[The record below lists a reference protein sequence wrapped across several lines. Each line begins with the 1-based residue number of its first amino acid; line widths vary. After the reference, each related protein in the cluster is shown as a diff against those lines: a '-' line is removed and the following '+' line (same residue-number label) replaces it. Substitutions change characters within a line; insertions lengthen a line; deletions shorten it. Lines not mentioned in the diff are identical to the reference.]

1 MKRSGLLYL
10 FFILITT
17 GVFSDNEGTASVEVQ
32 LFGDESSPPI
42 TLDSRRGW
50 TVITSV
56 DLDLLGI
63 QAPGFGTVRKWRLQT
78 SYEHSRS
85 SSPSTIQ
92 IRLRNSSSVP
102 TFTHPWSEGADVKAD
117 VFSNWYEDAA
127 ALAGDDT
134 RFVLE
139 ARFITPPRTPVT
151 GRIFSVTLQALDSI
165 PDNEKSITTVVPDVQ
180 LAYARPLPT
189 ARAERGP
196 ASRQDE
202 DADNPELS
210 PEAALTFSL
219 SFVEACISGDL
230 PVYYRSQSDPV
241 RSLDDGKA
249 MARYRLNPP
258 KGIPGIGSLDDYK
271 RRFNYKIYSSE
282 IFSKLFP
289 EWFDTSRPWVPG
301 ENAFLFMGH
310 QSRVSASNTE
320 DIDYLVFLV
329 EADENGLWKVV
340 ARPGE

>member
-10 FFILITT
+10 FFILIIT
-17 GVFSDNEGTASVEVQ
+17 GLYSDNEGTVSVEVQ
-32 LFGDESSPPI
+32 LFGNESSPPV

-56 DLDLLGI
+56 DLDLLGV
-63 QAPGFGTVRKWRLQT
+63 QTPGLLTERKWRMHT

-92 IRLRNSSSVP
+92 IRLRNASSVP
-102 TFTHPWSEGADVKAD
+102 TFTHPWSEGADIKAD
-117 VFSNWYEDAA
+117 VFSNWYEDAE
-127 ALAGDDT
+127 LLSGEDT

-151 GRIFSVTLQALDSI
+151 GRIFSVTLQAMDTVSG
-165 PDNEKSITTVVPDVQ
+165 NEKSVETAIPDVQ

-189 ARAERGP
+189 ARTERGP

-210 PEAALTFSL
+210 PAAALNFSL
-219 SFVEACISGDL
+219 SFIEACITGDL

-258 KGIPGIGSLDDYK
+258 KGIPGIRDLDDYK
-271 RRFNYKIYSSE
+271 RRFNYRVYSSE
-282 IFSKLFP
+282 MFSKLFP
-289 EWFDTSRPWVPG
+289 EWFDTSRPWIPG
-301 ENAFLFMGH
+301 DNSFLFMGH
-310 QSRVSASNTE
+310 QDRLSASNTE

-329 EADENGLWKVV
+329 EADESGHWKVV